1 MSVDMTVIMAP
12 KWDSR
17 EPACSTAYICQRL
30 RSLGRT
36 VQYLDYNIELYDLC
50 RRLGMGDL
58 WTDPVYH
65 QGWVK
70 GAFHFLAAFLDIDRI
85 QGDVVGFSVTATNRD
100 MSLLLARMVRARF
113 PRKKV
118 IFGGYALYYH
128 TDLYGVSPGAVDA
141 ICMGEGEHTL
151 RDVLDRDFKNLEE
164 VPGLYLPDGDG
175 WCLTA
180 PRPLIQNLDE
190 IAWPTFEEVDL
201 ALYDVPDLPLVGS
214 PGRIGRCVFCNDRHR
229 TPGYRT
235 RSATHQV
242 DELEY
247 LKKRY
252 DTQFFV
258 YNDPLMNG
266 SVKVLE
272 EKADEILRRG
282 LSVDYGGNLMAHR
295 GMKPELFQKL
305 RRSGLSVAIIGLES
319 GCNETLGGMNKYHT
333 EESAAEFLRN
343 CHDAGM
349 RVEINIIVG
358 FPTETEEHFQ
368 ATIRFIERNRNSI
381 DCVVSVATFHV
392 AYSDLWKRRGEFG
405 IEMEDHGHT
414 AEWRT
419 RDGRNTLDIRLD
431 RLNRF
436 QSRMRELGLS
446 LDRSDRAVEQKCP
459 DVSGRFLKT
468 YLDSLGEEGKLSA
481 EERNR
486 APFIGRDIQGR
497 MRRAALAKALGKVGV
512 LDQAVWMKRTLARVL
527 RGTGSGTQ

>member
-1 MSVDMTVIMAP
+1 MTVIMAP

-50 RRLGMGDL
+50 RRLGMGDF

-65 QGWVK
+65 QGWLK

-100 MSLLLARMVRARF
+100 MSLLLARMVRERF
-113 PRKKV
+113 PRKKI

-128 TDLYGVSPGAVDA
+128 AELHGVPPGTVDA
-141 ICMGEGEHTL
+141 ICTGEGEHTL
-151 RDVLDRDFKNLEE
+151 RDVLDRGFTHLEE

-175 WCLTA
+175 WRPTA
-180 PRPLIQNLDE
+180 PRPLIRNLDE

-201 ALYDVPDLPLVGS
+201 RLYDVPDLPLMGS
-214 PGRIGRCVFCNDRHR
+214 RGCIGRCVFCNDRHR

-252 DTQFFV
+252 NTQFFV

-305 RRSGLSVAIIGLES
+305 RRSGLSVAIVGLES
-319 GCNETLGGMNKYHT
+319 GCNETLRAMNKYHT
-333 EESAAEFLRN
+333 QESAAEFLRH

-368 ATIRFIERNRNSI
+368 ETIRFIEGNRSNI
-381 DCVVSVATFHV
+381 DSVVSVATFHV
-392 AYSDLWKRRGEFG
+392 AYSDLWERREEFG
-405 IEMEDHGHT
+405 IEMRDHQRPT
-414 AEWRT
+414 DWRT
-419 RDGRNTLDIRLD
+419 RDGRNTYEVRTD
-431 RLNRF
+431 RLIRF

-446 LDRSDRAVEQKCP
+446 LDRSDSAVAQKCP
-459 DVSGRFLKT
+459 DVSVRFLKT
-468 YLDSLGEEGKLSA
+468 YLDSMGEEGKLSA
-481 EERNR
+481 EERIR
-486 APFIGRDIQGR
+486 APFIGREIQSR
-497 MRRAALAKALGKVGV
+497 LRRAALAKTLRKAGV
-512 LDQAVWMKRTLARVL
+512 LDQAVWMKKHLARML
-527 RGTGSGTQ
+527 GKTGTGAG